1 MKLIDT
7 QNLVTPKSDEKIFFG
22 KYSSFQRYDNPTV
35 VPNFRVNNRY
45 YKRAFECDQYAL
57 LKNAAQRQKWI
68 DQSQSVNVYISTH
81 WQSQGNVRLAYLRFA
96 MGSKRTII

>member
-7 QNLVTPKSDEKIFFG
+7 QNLVTPKSDEKIFFS

-68 DQSQSVNVYISTH
+68 DQSQSVNVYISTPGSLKEMSDLH
-81 WQSQGNVRLAYLRFA
+81 IYGFA